1 MFGQSR
7 RGVRE
12 FLDVA
17 RHPIKLPAKVVQLP
31 AAGSEREVDVVLS
44 SALLALSA
52 AGGRLTTDES
62 PVLRDEREGVERMSS
77 NQDDRP
83 DHGTTRVGT
92 AADQSDGG
100 PADAVLTVPDGDE
113 PVAPGEDPDVG
124 ATASLP
130 DGAGDPD
137 AGATVTRRR
146 DAGDLVVRAGAA
158 FQSYREGTPGA
169 IDELVRLVSPLLWH
183 TARQCGLTGAE
194 SEDVVQQTF
203 MLLVRHKDSISDP
216 LAVVRWMT
224 VSLRRMAWR
233 EKAAG
238 SKRSGEEPTDQDLP
252 RSPSAEHSALLTDQQ
267 RRLWALVSE
276 LPERCRRLLAVIA
289 FAPKPDYARIATD
302 LGIPIGSIGPTRGR
316 CLAKLRARLDK
327 GEWS

>member
-1 MFGQSR
+1 M
-7 RGVRE
+7 
-12 FLDVA
+12 
-17 RHPIKLPAKVVQLP
+17 
-31 AAGSEREVDVVLS
+31 LS
-44 SALLALSA
+44 SALLALSS

-62 PVLRDEREGVERMSS
+62 PARRDEREGAKRMSI
-77 NQDDRP
+77 NQDDAAEHGRTCVDTATDDRAERAAGAVHAVPAGLDPIIDVDPGTGVDPTPGEEPAGAADAAAAADP
-83 DHGTTRVGT
+83 DPGTTT
-92 AADQSDGG
+92 
-100 PADAVLTVPDGDE
+100 PA
-113 PVAPGEDPDVG
+113 
-124 ATASLP
+124 
-130 DGAGDPD
+130 
-137 AGATVTRRR
+137 RRR

>member
-1 MFGQSR
+1 MPMTGT
-7 RGVRE
+7 E
-12 FLDVA
+12 
-17 RHPIKLPAKVVQLP
+17 
-31 AAGSEREVDVVLS
+31 
-44 SALLALSA
+44 
-52 AGGRLTTDES
+52 
-62 PVLRDEREGVERMSS
+62 
-77 NQDDRP
+77 DDRAES
-83 DHGTTRVGT
+83 VGT
-92 AADQSDGG
+92 PAEPTAG
-100 PADAVLTVPDGDE
+100 PG
-113 PVAPGEDPDVG
+113 
-124 ATASLP
+124 
-130 DGAGDPD
+130 
-137 AGATVTRRR
+137 RRR

-203 MLLVRHKDSISDP
+203 MLLVRHKDTISDP

-238 SKRSGEEPTDQDLP
+238 NKRTGEEPTDQDLP
-252 RSPSAEHSALLTDQQ
+252 GSPSAEQAALLTDQQ

-289 FAPKPDYARIATD
+289 FAPKPDYARIAGD

>member
-1 MFGQSR
+1 MLSSAPT
-7 RGVRE
+7 V
-12 FLDVA
+12 
-17 RHPIKLPAKVVQLP
+17 PP
-31 AAGSEREVDVVLS
+31 AAG
-44 SALLALSA
+44 
-52 AGGRLTTDES
+52 GPPTTGDS
-62 PVLRDEREGVERMSS
+62 PVLRDEREGAERMS
-77 NQDDRP
+77 NIQDDAA
-83 DHGTTRVGT
+83 DHGRTCVDT
-92 AADQSDGG
+92 A
-100 PADAVLTVPDGDE
+100 PAV
-113 PVAPGEDPDVG
+113 EDDG
-124 ATASLP
+124 ATSGVLAAP
-130 DGAGDPD
+130 ATVDTAVPAGIDPTVAAGPPGDP
-137 AGATVTRRR
+137 GASVHDDPSAAPARRR

-169 IDELVRLVSPLLWH
+169 IDELVRLTSPLLWH

>member
-1 MFGQSR
+1 MTSAED
-7 RGVRE
+7 GVT
-12 FLDVA
+12 D
-17 RHPIKLPAKVVQLP
+17 PAGTLTELSPAPSPRIAGDGSAPGTVETPSPPEPVVQDDA
-31 AAGSEREVDVVLS
+31 AAG
-44 SALLALSA
+44 
-52 AGGRLTTDES
+52 
-62 PVLRDEREGVERMSS
+62 
-77 NQDDRP
+77 Q
-83 DHGTTRVGT
+83 
-92 AADQSDGG
+92 
-100 PADAVLTVPDGDE
+100 
-113 PVAPGEDPDVG
+113 
-124 ATASLP
+124 
-130 DGAGDPD
+130 
-137 AGATVTRRR
+137 TRRR

-238 SKRSGEEPTDQDLP
+238 AKRTGEEPTDQDLP
-252 RSPSAEHSALLTDQQ
+252 RSPSAEHAALLTDQQ

>member
-1 MFGQSR
+1 M
-7 RGVRE
+7 
-12 FLDVA
+12 
-17 RHPIKLPAKVVQLP
+17 
-31 AAGSEREVDVVLS
+31 LS
-44 SALLALSA
+44 SAPVLPSA
-52 AGGRLTTDES
+52 AGGRLTTDEG
-62 PVLRDEREGVERMSS
+62 PAPRDEREGAEPMSI
-77 NQDDRP
+77 NQDDAAE
-83 DHGTTRVGT
+83 HGRTCVDT
-92 AADQSDGG
+92 AAATERDDGPTG
-100 PADAVLTVPDGDE
+100 LTRAVPPGTDPTPAVDSAADPTTD
-113 PVAPGEDPDVG
+113 PVAAP
-124 ATASLP
+124 
-130 DGAGDPD
+130 GDPD
-137 AGATVTRRR
+137 TPAAPARRR

-158 FQSYREGTPGA
+158 FQSYREGAPGA

-267 RRLWALVSE
+267 RRLWALVAE